1 MYVAIAC
8 YTCMHVHLD
17 VHTRIY
23 VAIAICNLSAA
34 FCNLYL
40 LLYVCIYRS
49 IYAYRKPIAQFS
61 RLSTYLRTVANF
73 NSYTFKSIY
82 TV

>member
-1 MYVAIAC
+1 MEKAYTCTYSLYMYVAIAC

-23 VAIAICNLSAA
+23 VAIAIRNLSAA

-40 LLYVCIYRS
+40 LLYVRIYRS
-49 IYAYRKPIAQFS
+49 IYAYWKPIAQFG
-61 RLSTYLRTVANF
+61 RLSTYVL
-73 NSYTFKSIY
+73 
-82 TV
+82 